1 MSTMKDKR
9 TYTKLK
15 EHGEDMSLENE
26 VKITID
32 PNYKEDRGP
41 NDLSFHIEKLQA
53 RIKQL
58 EETLSSAQD
67 INDAH
72 QKYNGKLQTRLT
84 EVEEDN
90 KKLSAQI
97 SDYIKKHEDFI
108 RRTGI

>member
-1 MSTMKDKR
+1 MTD
-9 TYTKLK
+9 
-15 EHGEDMSLENE
+15 
-26 VKITID
+26 
-32 PNYKEDRGP
+32 DRGES
-41 NDLSFHIEKLQA
+41 DLTLQIEKLQA

-67 INDAH
+67 SNNAH
-72 QKYNGKLQTRLT
+72 QKYNGNLQTRLT

-90 KKLSAQI
+90 KKLSGQI